1 MNDIKQPD
9 SKKRLNAKYMRRML
23 IIFAI
28 VFGTLFLFDFAR
40 NWFLN
45 RYFAHF
51 TLPTPTVSSAKAVA
65 QDWTPSIE
73 AVGSLVAINSVQV
86 SPEIPGMVVG
96 ISFES
101 GQMVKKGQ
109 PLIQLDN
116 AADQQDLANYQAQ
129 QQLAKINY
137 ERQLTLSKTN
147 STAQASLDSARAQ
160 YEQSQAA
167 VAKTQIL
174 IEQKNIK
181 APFAGKIGIRNV
193 NLGQYVSPGA
203 GLVNL
208 QSLDPLYVQF
218 TLPQQQLK
226 SLAVGQTIELTSDTL
241 PNSRF
246 TGKIIALDSSV
257 NPQTRNISV
266 QAMISNKDLTLIPGT
281 FVNIRVMLPTVVKAI
296 TLPQTA
302 IAFSLFGD
310 SVFLLTPDGK
320 DKDGKGLF
328 KAHRHYVTTGARRG
342 NLVQV
347 TSGLK
352 AGDEVV
358 ASGQLKLEDGM
369 QTYVDNRVKM
379 PERSAKE
386 LDTMN

>member
-1 MNDIKQPD
+1 M
-9 SKKRLNAKYMRRML
+9 
-23 IIFAI
+23 
-28 VFGTLFLFDFAR
+28 
-40 NWFLN
+40 
-45 RYFAHF
+45 
-51 TLPTPTVSSAKAVA
+51 
-65 QDWTPSIE
+65 
-73 AVGSLVAINSVQV
+73 
-86 SPEIPGMVVG
+86 
-96 ISFES
+96 
-101 GQMVKKGQ
+101 
-109 PLIQLDN
+109 
-116 AADQQDLANYQAQ
+116 
-129 QQLAKINY
+129 
-137 ERQLTLSKTN
+137 
-147 STAQASLDSARAQ
+147 
-160 YEQSQAA
+160 
-167 VAKTQIL
+167 
-174 IEQKNIK
+174 
-181 APFAGKIGIRNV
+181 
-193 NLGQYVSPGA
+193 SPGA